1 MRKLFRTFLL
11 TAFAVLTVSATNLTV
26 QAAEVVTETAQ
37 PAKVILNKAV
47 IAKVFDAKY
56 YAEKNPDVVAVLG
69 DSEDVLLAHYMN
81 NGIYEGRDASA
92 VFNVS
97 AYALANADL
106 ATLYG
111 DNYEAYIEHYVNYGI
126 NEKRVAS
133 TAALEKLD
141 PKTKAAVINA
151 SAEATKVNSGAAV
164 VIMGGNSNS
173 TMTGK
178 EWINSMSTANWS
190 PSMYE
195 YAVALAGQKNGNMYN
210 PYASRGVSDDDYI
223 KYLESITLPGEITG
237 HDGQVYSVYDK
248 AYHNVGDRVYYSDST
263 GDHVTV
269 YKSYGQETYTKTDN
283 GYGQGNVD
291 VVNTQ
296 NNAYCESMGL
306 PTAF

>member
-1 MRKLFRTFLL
+1 MRKNLIKRL
-11 TAFAVLTVSATNLTV
+11 FAVTMIAATILTTGLTV

-37 PAKVILNKAV
+37 PTKVILNKAV
-47 IAKVFDAKY
+47 VAKVFDTKY
-56 YAEKNPDVVAVLG
+56 YAEKNPDVVAVVG
-69 DSEDVLLAHYMN
+69 NSEEALLAHYMN

-92 VFNVS
+92 TFNAS
-97 AYALANADL
+97 IYALANADL

-111 DNYEAYIEHYVNYGI
+111 DNYEAYIEHYVNCGI
-126 NEKRVAS
+126 NENRVAS
-133 TAALEKLD
+133 TAALDKLD
-141 PKTKAAVINA
+141 PKTKTAVINA

-173 TMTGK
+173 TMTGE
-178 EWINSMSTANWS
+178 EWINSMSTAHWS

-248 AYHNVGDRVYYSDST
+248 AYHNVGDRTYYSDST

-283 GYGQGNVD
+283 GYGQGGD
-291 VVNTQ
+291 VVAPVGD
-296 NNAYCESMGL
+296 AYYESLGL
-306 PTAF
+306 L